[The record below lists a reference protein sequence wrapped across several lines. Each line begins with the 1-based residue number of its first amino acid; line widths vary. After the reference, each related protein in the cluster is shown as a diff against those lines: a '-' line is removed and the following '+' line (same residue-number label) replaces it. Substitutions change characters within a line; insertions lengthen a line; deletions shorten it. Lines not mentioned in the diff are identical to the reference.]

1 MQNTMKIGELSQA
14 IGVNA
19 QAVRYYEKCGLLQA
33 PARAAN
39 GYRTYRREH
48 LERLAFIRLCRSLD
62 MPLAAVKRL
71 LGLADASMDQQ
82 HGIDALVDEQL
93 RRVRA
98 RMQSLK
104 ALERQLAAL
113 RAHCDADHHS
123 HPCGI
128 LKELVA
134 SAKVEAR
141 LASARAA

>member
-1 MQNTMKIGELSQA
+1 MQNTMKIGALSQA
-14 IGVNA
+14 TGVNIE
-19 QAVRYYEKCGLLQA
+19 AVRYYEKCGLLQA

-39 GYRTYRREH
+39 GYRAYRREH
-48 LERLAFIRLCRSLD
+48 LERLAFIRQCRSLD
-62 MPLAAVKRL
+62 MPLAAIKRL
-71 LGLADASMDQQ
+71 LALADASMEHQ
-82 HGIDALVDEQL
+82 HGIEALLDEQL
-93 RRVRA
+93 QRVRA

-104 ALERQLAAL
+104 ALERQLGAL

-134 SAKVEAR
+134 AAKSEAK